1 MKPIGQ
7 RPEGFG
13 RGCLYGLFGLDANS
27 SSSSLTQ
34 AQVTSQYGQA
44 IGANIGKGS
53 ASGNAS
59 GTVTIGGGVN
69 IKKGG
74 TLTIDNTNTQLEN
87 SILEGLT
94 NIQSALSG
102 GTAAGGDSGGSSGG
116 IGGLFGGSSNKGGKT
131 GASGSGGG
139 VTGGNISLG
148 SGNSGAPDL
157 ISELQGNQANNANP
171 STDLLD
177 QLNASGSSDISDV
190 SHPHVG
196 GLVFSPN
203 SGGNSTNQGSGNGIS
218 FMTIVIGVVVIIA
231 GGYALKK
238 LKLN

>member
-1 MKPIGQ
+1 M
-7 RPEGFG
+7 
-13 RGCLYGLFGLDANS
+13 GLFGLDANKS
-27 SSSSLTQ
+27 TSSLTQ

-102 GTAAGGDSGGSSGG
+102 GTAAGGDSGGASGG

-139 VTGGNISLG
+139 VEGGNITLG
-148 SGNSGAPDL
+148 SGNTGTHDL
-157 ISELQGNQANNANP
+157 LSELQGNQAGNTNA

-177 QLNASGSSDISDV
+177 QLNASGSSDIGDV

-196 GLVFSPN
+196 GLVFAPN
-203 SGGNSTNQGSGNGIS
+203 SGGNETAQGNTSGKGLVIG
-218 FMTIVIGVVVIIA
+218 IVIAVVTAVA
-231 GGYALKK
+231 VGFAVKK